1 METNTNYSTKIKI
14 LNSNIKE
21 LEESLKN
28 NGALNPEIQK
38 AERRKRYLETV
49 KNTIQAFSKTGHLFS
64 GKITDAAEPVQMRK
78 EKFFYEEENEEQK
91 KITPVEVGLMIIYG
105 ILAVLMFVPW
115 AELGGYEVDM
125 GSMFS
130 SAGLLERMGAGSE
143 SGLYFFIIIACF
155 ALLGCAVMYG
165 IQIYNTFRR
174 VYTNLPYM
182 SMLTVIIIWLVF
194 WLCTVS
200 WNSSF
205 DGAMGYTFLSAE
217 LKGGAWF
224 SLLLAVAAAVIY
236 NKSDEINERLFGV
249 EEEQE
254 EITVSLPVTNYYPWE
269 DICFTSVTLNKKDA
283 VSFAV
288 QYRKSKLIKYRK
300 NTAGGSI
307 PSEAEFITDIF
318 FKTPGKE
325 YVITNCPLSVKYN
338 VSVGETEQIV
348 LERTPFAINEVND
361 IKIVLKERRTA
372 NGEKTTLHSISLD
385 SGMNSVELESYRK
398 QNRWKDAFCR
408 EQKLGNGWICRCG
421 LVHGEYE
428 ESCVNCGSGRI

>member
-155 ALLGCAVMYG
+155 ALLAGIYESPLYVNAYSDYYLAGVLAVHG
-165 IQIYNTFRR
+165 
-174 VYTNLPYM
+174 L
-182 SMLTVIIIWLVF
+182 LELVF
-194 WLCTVS
+194 
-200 WNSSF
+200 
-205 DGAMGYTFLSAE
+205 
-217 LKGGAWF
+217 
-224 SLLLAVAAAVIY
+224 
-236 NKSDEINERLFGV
+236 
-249 EEEQE
+249 
-254 EITVSLPVTNYYPWE
+254 
-269 DICFTSVTLNKKDA
+269 
-283 VSFAV
+283 
-288 QYRKSKLIKYRK
+288 
-300 NTAGGSI
+300 
-307 PSEAEFITDIF
+307 
-318 FKTPGKE
+318 
-325 YVITNCPLSVKYN
+325 
-338 VSVGETEQIV
+338 
-348 LERTPFAINEVND
+348 
-361 IKIVLKERRTA
+361 
-372 NGEKTTLHSISLD
+372 
-385 SGMNSVELESYRK
+385 
-398 QNRWKDAFCR
+398 
-408 EQKLGNGWICRCG
+408 
-421 LVHGEYE
+421 
-428 ESCVNCGSGRI
+428 